1 MFVYFPSAA
10 HKQWFTFALY
20 NLRDVFSRRVDRGL
34 FIVGGR
40 AKYASVLSNSGESP
54 AIRRVFLLS
63 QSDEIVEVNRR
74 NASGLWV
81 IWPCPTADT
90 SPLS

>member
-20 NLRDVFSRRVDRGL
+20 NLRDVFTRRADKGL
-34 FIVGGR
+34 FITGGR
-40 AKYASVLSNSGESP
+40 VKYASVLSNAGESP

-74 NASGLWV
+74 
-81 IWPCPTADT
+81 TA
-90 SPLS
+90 